1 MKVAL
6 AQRAPK
12 VDEKEENILIMKECV
27 EKTAADIVVFGELFL
42 TGYKCKNF
50 TDLAEPT
57 TGKSVQRIVKIAKD
71 NNRYIIF
78 GMPEKA
84 RNGIYNTAVLVHP
97 NGKISKYR
105 KIFLPHFGMF
115 EERNY
120 FKEGSKT
127 EIFKTK
133 FCKLGL
139 MICYDIF
146 FPEIAKCYALQGA
159 EVLICISASPSQT
172 KNYFERVMQ
181 ARAIETTT
189 FFLYVNLVG
198 IEADMNFWGGGTVV
212 GPRGDIK
219 VRGEYFKEAIIEYD
233 IDLNEISA
241 ARAARPVLLDTR
253 DEICEELLHSARL
266 RKFEKGKR

>member
-12 VDEKEENILIMKECV
+12 VDEKEENILVIKECV

-42 TGYKCKNF
+42 TGYKCSKNF
-50 TDLAEPT
+50 TELAEGT
-57 TGKSVQRIVKIAKD
+57 TGKSVQKIAKIAKE

-84 RNGIYNTAVLVHP
+84 RNSIYNTAVLVHP
-97 NGKISKYR
+97 NGKISSYR

-120 FKEGSKT
+120 FNEGNKT

-159 EVLICISASPSQT
+159 ELLVCISASPSQT
-172 KNYFERVMQ
+172 KDYFERVMQ
-181 ARAIETTT
+181 ARAVETTA

-198 IEADMNFWGGGTVV
+198 AEENMNFWGGSTVI
-212 GPRGDIK
+212 GPKGDIK
-219 VRGEYFKEAIIEYD
+219 VRGEYFKESIIEYD
-233 IDLNEISA
+233 IDLNEIPT
-241 ARAARPVLLDTR
+241 ARAARPVLRDTR
-253 DEICEELLHSARL
+253 GEICKELLATAEQ
-266 RKFEKGKR
+266 RKSSP